1 MVNEKKEVE
10 PKGEPI
16 VEVYRVL
23 GPVVLTS
30 DRLAYGP
37 GAIVDLS
44 HLPDK
49 SIQYFLTIGLFEL
62 AEGEPANV
70 PQPIT
75 EGRAPRPCCK

>member
-1 MVNEKKEVE
+1 MASDKKEPE
-10 PKGEPI
+10 PGKQI

-23 GPVVLTS
+23 KPVVLTT
-30 DRLAYGP
+30 DRNLYMP

-49 SIQYFLTIGLFEL
+49 AIQYLISKGVYET

-75 EGRAPRPCCK
+75 EGRKKRPCCK